1 MLGFG
6 YSAIAQDSSSPSPSR
21 AGLPGFEAATIKP
34 VDPNAADRSVGTEV
48 QPGGTVKLNSL
59 SLKAMVAEAF
69 NVNYWQVEGGEKW
82 MEDNSYNVVAKPP
95 DTIPASSFDTRHT
108 WFTLADPRLRE
119 MLQSLLMERFQLKVH
134 RSTQMGKVYFLQRT
148 AKPLAL
154 VSNKNSSAAAASP
167 YGNTGTIGYTDQWV
181 LSNTTM
187 AELATFASSYILHRP
202 VLDHTG
208 LTGTFDYRTPRE
220 DRDLSPIDQNSSFVE
235 MLNQA
240 GLKLESGRGEV
251 EMLTIDHAAL
261 PTPN

>member
-1 MLGFG
+1 
-6 YSAIAQDSSSPSPSR
+6 
-21 AGLPGFEAATIKP
+21 
-34 VDPNAADRSVGTEV
+34 
-48 QPGGTVKLNSL
+48 
-59 SLKAMVAEAF
+59 
-69 NVNYWQVEGGEKW
+69 VEGGEKW